1 MSLSPIHIAID
12 ASRSTTATPTGTETY
27 SLRLSQA
34 LIAANESAKV
44 PLRFSLYFRDRPS
57 PGLHAESEHVD
68 IVPIPFPRLWTHL
81 RFAAALWRSRPDLT
95 FVPAHSLPL
104 AFPGRA
110 IVTVHDLGFKRFP
123 AAHPPAQR
131 AYLDATTRFSQAR
144 ADLIFADS
152 QATAAD
158 LIRFYSTPVGKIR
171 VIFPGVDAE
180 ALKTT
185 AQAVEA
191 VRAKYELPPR
201 YFLFIGTLQ
210 PRKNIKGIVQAF
222 QLWQR
227 NGSGS
232 ETGLVLAGGKGW
244 LFDDAWLEGARRVHR
259 PGYVSESD
267 KAALLAGALALV
279 FPSLYEGFGFP
290 AVEAMIAGTPVIAS
304 NTSSL
309 AEIVG
314 EAGLQVDPL
323 DHHAIA
329 SAMRRVSDDER
340 LRRELIHKGYLRAKQ
355 FTWESAAEQALS
367 VFREL
372 GAPA

>member
-1 MSLSPIHIAID
+1 MSQSPYRIAID
-12 ASRSTTATPTGTETY
+12 ASRSTAGTPTGTETY

-34 LIAANESAKV
+34 LIAANDSAEV
-44 PLRFSLYFRDRPS
+44 PARISLYFRDRP
-57 PGLHAESEHVD
+57 PAGLYTDSVNVD
-68 IVPIPFPRLWTHL
+68 ILRIPFPRLWTHL
-81 RFAAALWRSRPDLT
+81 RFAAELWRSRPDIT
-95 FVPAHSLPL
+95 FVPAHTLPF

-131 AYLDATTRFSQAR
+131 LYLDASTRFSQAR

-158 LIRFYSTPVGKIR
+158 LIRYYGTPAKKIR
-171 VIFPGVDAE
+171 VIYPGVDPAK
-180 ALKTT
+180 LKAATE
-185 AQAVEA
+185 QIEA
-191 VRAKYELPPR
+191 VRAKHQLPSR

-222 QLWQR
+222 AGWQQSR
-227 NGSGS
+227 NEP

-244 LFDDAWLEGARRVHR
+244 LYEDAWLEGAQQVYAT
-259 PGYVSESD
+259 GYVSEAD
-267 KAALLAGALALV
+267 KAALLANALALV

-290 AVEAMIAGTPVIAS
+290 AIEAMIAGAPVIAS

-309 AEIVG
+309 GEIVG
-314 EAGLQVDPL
+314 ESGLLVDPQ
-323 DHHAIA
+323 DVNAIA
-329 SAMRRVSDDER
+329 AAMSRISDDEP
-340 LRRELIHKGYLRAKQ
+340 LRQALIHRGYQRAKR
-355 FTWESAAEQALS
+355 FTWESAAEQAMS
-367 VFREL
+367 AFREL